1 MRLSQHLQV
10 LVDRALPES
19 RQRQIAADYARGIRD
34 GLIASGRAPRRF
46 TTTVDGREGAA
57 EESVRLDGG
66 RIRYEFSTFGQAVAF
81 ALDYLQ
87 ERSPVL
93 TGEYKRSWLV
103 LVGGSPWRQSVAD
116 IPGDADVTIT
126 NDRPFHRLLELGS
139 NGKASARR
147 VRRVKYK
154 NRRGFERTKLL
165 TSTSDCAA
173 EVQRRWPDLFLARQ
187 FVRLSGG
194 KNDVPYRA
202 KSGEITYPAVIIRAA

>member
-1 MRLSQHLQV
+1 MRLAQHLQV
-10 LVDRALPES
+10 LIDRTLPES

-46 TTTVDGREGAA
+46 TTMVDGREGAA
-57 EESVRLDGG
+57 EETVRLDGG
-66 RIRYEFSTFGQAVAF
+66 HIVYSFSSLALAVEF
-81 ALDYLQ
+81 ALDYLR

-93 TGEYKRSWLV
+93 TGDYKASWLV
-103 LVGGSPWRQSVAD
+103 LVNGSPWRQPITE
-116 IPGDADVTIT
+116 IPGEAEAVVT

-139 NGKASARR
+139 NGRASARR

-165 TSTSDCAA
+165 TSTSDCMA
-173 EVQRRWPDLFLARQ
+173 EVQKRWPDLFVARQ

-202 KSGEITYPAVIIRAA
+202 KSGEITYPAVIIRAQ